1 MRNLSQCR
9 SEFPSLQRLI
19 NGNPVA
25 YLDGPGGTQVPRSVI
40 DAITGYYE
48 TSNANVH
55 GLFAASRETDEVI
68 EQARQAMATFLGARS
83 ARQISFGQNM
93 TTLNF
98 ALARAISRSIQPGDE
113 VVVTDLDHDANV
125 APWLTLAERGAVIRR
140 VPVNPDAT
148 LNMEQFAALLSE
160 RTRLVAVGYASN
172 AVGTVNDLYTIR
184 TWTEQVGALLVV
196 DAVHFAAHGLIDV
209 NALDPDFL
217 LCSAYK
223 FFGPHVGILYSREG
237 ALDHLITDKVR
248 PQLNQAPEKIET
260 GTLNHAALA
269 GVTAAI
275 QFIAS
280 LAENRTG
287 DLRSEIADAM
297 TRMYEYEHSL
307 AGRLYRGLQEI
318 PGVTVYGTPVNDKLR
333 TPTISFT
340 MKGHTPAQVAER
352 LGESGIYVWDGNFY
366 AITIVKELGLADT
379 GGMVRIGLAPY
390 NTEDEID
397 RLLSVLAELAKI
409 NAPA

>member
-68 EQARQAMATFLGARS
+68 EQASQAMATFLGARS

-223 FFGPHVGILYSREG
+223 FFGPHVGILYS
-237 ALDHLITDKVR
+237 
-248 PQLNQAPEKIET
+248 
-260 GTLNHAALA
+260 
-269 GVTAAI
+269 
-275 QFIAS
+275 
-280 LAENRTG
+280 
-287 DLRSEIADAM
+287 
-297 TRMYEYEHSL
+297 
-307 AGRLYRGLQEI
+307 
-318 PGVTVYGTPVNDKLR
+318 
-333 TPTISFT
+333 
-340 MKGHTPAQVAER
+340 
-352 LGESGIYVWDGNFY
+352 
-366 AITIVKELGLADT
+366 
-379 GGMVRIGLAPY
+379 
-390 NTEDEID
+390 
-397 RLLSVLAELAKI
+397 
-409 NAPA
+409 